1 MNWMKELNK
10 GIIKLEKTI
19 IQLNTEIQ
27 INVSITRI
35 MDLRLNYFKEYWEIW
50 VKFPVLC
57 KIKKKENK

>member
-1 MNWMKELNK
+1 MKELNK

-35 MDLRLNYFKEYWEIW
+35 MDLRLNYFKEY
-50 VKFPVLC
+50 
-57 KIKKKENK
+57 